1 MNTNIFLLL
10 SSVAFLWAP
19 TLAASQKLCHTAN
32 AGFFISDGK
41 QSVLV
46 DTVIQQGLKGYDQ
59 PSERLIADIEKGRT
73 PFDKPSVVLVTHYHA
88 DHFDPASTLRHLRA
102 NPTTSYIMPPQ
113 AFAAVEQLG
122 LSEQESNRISTPL
135 PAMDGEAVSFQYGA
149 IRVEAYR
156 ISHGPNRPIE
166 NLGYRV
172 SFEDGPSFF
181 HPGDMVTDSAQLSS
195 VGIKNLPVD
204 YLLLPFW
211 AGGNAESKMMVD
223 TAWDAKHIVPMH
235 FQSETQP
242 WMTSRGGP
250 EGVRK
255 AALENWDNA
264 IRLIGEMRCE
274 ETK

>member
-1 MNTNIFLLL
+1 MKACLAL
-10 SSVAFLWAP
+10 SLVLGMSFAV
-19 TLAASQKLCHTAN
+19 SSDNVRICHTAN
-32 AGFFISDGK
+32 AGFFASDGK
-41 QSVLV
+41 QSVLI

-59 PSERLIADIEKGRT
+59 PSERLIADIEKGNT

-102 NPTTSYIMPPQ
+102 NPRATYIMPPQ
-113 AFAAVEQLG
+113 AFTAVEQLG
-122 LSEQESNRISTPL
+122 LSEQEANRISTPL
-135 PAMDGEAVSFQYGA
+135 PPMDGDAVSSQFGN
-149 IRVEAYR
+149 ITVETYR

-166 NLGYRV
+166 NLGYRF
-172 SFEDGPSFF
+172 SFKDGPTFF

-195 VGIKNLPVD
+195 VGIENLPVD

-211 AGGNAESKMMVD
+211 AGGDAETKMMVD
-223 TAWDAKHIVPMH
+223 ASWDAKHIVPMH
-235 FQSETQP
+235 FQSEAQP
-242 WMTSRGGP
+242 WMASRGGP

-255 AALENWDNA
+255 AALENWDNS